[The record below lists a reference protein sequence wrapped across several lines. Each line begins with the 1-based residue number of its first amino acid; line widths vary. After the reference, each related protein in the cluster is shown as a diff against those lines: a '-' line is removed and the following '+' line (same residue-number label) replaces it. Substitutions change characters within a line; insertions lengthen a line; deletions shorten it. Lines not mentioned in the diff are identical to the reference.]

1 MDVWGRIDGGHFA
14 NTTLE
19 FQTTSTA
26 GPDPQQA
33 TPGTGNGFASFLV
46 GVGSGKDQTGF
57 NKFPAT
63 DKHLLGWYVQDTW
76 KTTSKLTLT
85 LGLRY
90 EIQTAPTERHNAQQ
104 YFNFTATLPLQTP
117 SAPRLDLMF
126 RVNWFSIQTATE
138 ASTIPPTP
146 ILRPASAPL
155 ISCATNLCCAAA
167 MASSSSPTTMAQDPT
182 SASRKALRGSPLLMV
197 V

>member
-14 NTTLE
+14 NTTLQ

-33 TPGTGNGFASFLV
+33 TPDTGNGFASFLL
-46 GVGSGKDQTGF
+46 GVGSGTDQTGF

-104 YFNFTATLPLQTP
+104 YFNFTATNPISSSVGFNVPGELVFNSSSNRGVYQT
-117 SAPRLDLMF
+117 SHTNFAPR
-126 RVNWFSIQTATE
+126 IGAAYQ
-138 ASTIPPTP
+138 
-146 ILRPASAPL
+146 LRNKLVLRGGYGVFFVPSYYG
-155 ISCATNLCCAAA
+155 
-167 MASSSSPTTMAQDPT
+167 QGRT
-182 SASRKALRGSPLLMV
+182 SAFHRARPGSRLLMAV
-197 V
+197 